1 LAKSNLILDLA
12 KVIIAAAWADGEV
25 SHDEINSL
33 KDLLFHLP
41 NMEARD
47 WASLDIYIDSP
58 VDADERARLVDN
70 LLSSMAKRAHRDLA
84 LSALNELIHAD
95 GEVPEAEER
104 VAEEIR
110 SAIEQAD
117 VGILGGMGRL
127 IKGPIQRRSAAA
139 ADREE
144 YLEDFIKNRVYYGLR
159 RRLEELGETPELSE
173 AELRKL
179 SLAGGLMAR
188 VAHVDREVTPGENE
202 AMVKALQE
210 NWGCTKEEATI
221 VTEVAVAAVA
231 ADLDFYRMAREF
243 FTCTTEEERV
253 NFLDVLFAVA
263 VGDGAV
269 SNIEN
274 EGIRRIAQNL
284 KLTHKQ
290 FITAKV
296 KIPKSKRS
304 S

>member
-221 VTEVAVAAVA
+221 
-231 ADLDFYRMAREF
+231 
-243 FTCTTEEERV
+243 TTEEERV
-253 NFLDVLFAVA
+253 KFLDVLFAVA